1 MNASRRSLVDVF
13 TNGAG
18 MVPPTLFTTMSSL
31 PNASTASRGQFG
43 GVLGMR
49 EVGDDDVG
57 SAADALDLFGDLLEL
72 GLCAG
77 RNDHVRTGFRECQ
90 GHRRPEPAARARH
103 HRDLVVQPKSVQNHV
118 RFLPLPG
125 EP

>member
-1 MNASRRSLVDVF
+1 M
-13 TNGAG
+13 G
-18 MVPPTLFTTMSSL
+18 
-31 PNASTASRGQFG
+31 
-43 GVLGMR
+43 

-57 SAADALDLFGDLLEL
+57 AAADALDLFGDLFEL
-72 GLCAG
+72 GLRAG

-90 GHRRPEPAARARH
+90 RHRGAEAAARAGH

-118 RFLPLPG
+118 RFLPSPG